1 MNTANKL
8 LDKYRQVCLLKSD
21 NAAAIALGIE
31 RATVSGW
38 RHGKSKP
45 EADTVAKMATAINEP
60 VGPWLAQIESE
71 RARTPAAAKVWLRLA
86 ATLGTALAVAVIA
99 LPSHAATIARTA
111 TDDCLLCKIMISV
124 PTEGSGSET
133 QLRSPCGLPAAFAF
147 AILQTPS
154 GYRFAIPE

>member
-99 LPSHAATIARTA
+99 LPSHATTIARTA
-111 TDDCLLCKIMISV
+111 ADDYLLCKITISV
-124 PTEGSGSET
+124 GSGSGT

>member
-99 LPSHAATIARTA
+99 LPSHAATITRTA
-111 TDDCLLCKIMISV
+111 ADDCLLCQIIVSV
-124 PTEGSGSET
+124 G
-133 QLRSPCGLPAAFAF
+133 
-147 AILQTPS
+147 
-154 GYRFAIPE
+154 